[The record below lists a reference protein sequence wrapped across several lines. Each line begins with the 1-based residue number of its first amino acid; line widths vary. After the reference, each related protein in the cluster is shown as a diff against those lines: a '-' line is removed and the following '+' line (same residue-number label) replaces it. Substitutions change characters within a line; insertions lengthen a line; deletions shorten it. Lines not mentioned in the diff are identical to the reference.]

1 MSSETSSFQKL
12 PIKYKKSFALINVFE
27 EQVKKY
33 TDKVYARYYGRL
45 QNGDLGYKTMTYAD
59 VDRIATN
66 LACEWSG
73 EVKGY
78 NVVAFIADQSVQYF
92 ICVLACLK
100 LRVTFLA
107 LSPRNS
113 EAAVVNLLNKTDC
126 RFIFS
131 TAKYAALAQGA
142 AAQVDGTVC
151 QVLPS
156 FDLAGRL
163 KQPLNPKA
171 LQILDKKFSKKDI
184 EKTCAIIHSSGST
197 AFPKPICLSNRY
209 LICGIQSIPG
219 HAYSQ
224 DPSVAPSF
232 GDAQLCCLPIFHMS
246 GFMGSFNMSLVGG
259 SNIYLPKFPPSAR
272 EVLMALQLNNGT
284 HMLAPPL
291 IVDQLIPSLNEPKD
305 YAPLQKM
312 KYICIIGAA
321 LDEKTGDYFHAN
333 NINVCNVYGMTE
345 ITFLLGSDMRK
356 TKSHKWNILSPMKV
370 AMPYIRWEPV
380 ENEPNQYSV
389 IVKGNCPA
397 LATGISNRPD
407 GDYDTSDL
415 FMETA
420 KGSNQWRYLGRKDD
434 TLAMK
439 NGEKTNPVP
448 MESALRATPIVK
460 LCTVIG
466 EGRECTAAL
475 IELDTAHAFG
485 CTPQQMIDQVD
496 AAVAKAN
503 ANAPTHSH
511 LLSQMVYILPFDCH
525 LPHTDKGTVPRKK
538 VIQMYKQVIDKL
550 YDDFINGPSVT
561 AACKVEKSAASWT
574 ADEIDSFLT
583 QAAAAV
589 LSVSDTNALSKH
601 LTSSLFD
608 LGLNSLLSIQLRN
621 RIAQSFKDI
630 PQNFLFEHP
639 SIESMRN
646 ALMVGSE
653 ETQENMDAK
662 HYAETEEI
670 LQKYIRK
677 AKSDFAVAKT
687 NYPKGGQQVV
697 LLTGATGAVG
707 SFILRDLLQ
716 SDKIKK
722 VYCLVRGRKGTDLMG
737 RLRAA
742 FNDRSLDT
750 SLLQPGRVEALPMNL
765 DDAYLGF
772 SRELYT
778 RLRQEVT
785 VVQACAWLL
794 DFNQPVTH
802 YEKNCIVGFY
812 NLIKFAYKK
821 KNPMHFHLVSSITAT
836 AKYGDVI
843 PEVPMACDPTV
854 AASFG
859 YAHSKYICEHL
870 MTYLSQGKNFP
881 CYIERLGQVCGDT
894 VNGAWNTSEQFPTMI
909 VSGGMLLK
917 SMPMLTSRIDW
928 LPLNF
933 AASAITKIM
942 IDTAVDKANAP
953 KAVFHIV
960 NPNEV
965 MWTDVLAAMKQCG
978 MEFDVVPIEEWV
990 QALSKRQDVPAY
1002 KLLSFYENSFKDLAN
1017 SPHWNTE
1024 KTIQAV
1030 PHLGK
1035 APSFNADLL
1044 EKYISYWRK
1053 EGFCN

>member
-1 MSSETSSFQKL
+1 
-12 PIKYKKSFALINVFE
+12 
-27 EQVKKY
+27 
-33 TDKVYARYYGRL
+33 
-45 QNGDLGYKTMTYAD
+45 
-59 VDRIATN
+59 
-66 LACEWSG
+66 
-73 EVKGY
+73 
-78 NVVAFIADQSVQYF
+78 
-92 ICVLACLK
+92 
-100 LRVTFLA
+100 
-107 LSPRNS
+107 
-113 EAAVVNLLNKTDC
+113 
-126 RFIFS
+126 
-131 TAKYAALAQGA
+131 
-142 AAQVDGTVC
+142 
-151 QVLPS
+151 
-156 FDLAGRL
+156 
-163 KQPLNPKA
+163 
-171 LQILDKKFSKKDI
+171 
-184 EKTCAIIHSSGST
+184 
-197 AFPKPICLSNRY
+197 
-209 LICGIQSIPG
+209 
-219 HAYSQ
+219 
-224 DPSVAPSF
+224 
-232 GDAQLCCLPIFHMS
+232 
-246 GFMGSFNMSLVGG
+246 
-259 SNIYLPKFPPSAR
+259 
-272 EVLMALQLNNGT
+272 
-284 HMLAPPL
+284 
-291 IVDQLIPSLNEPKD
+291 
-305 YAPLQKM
+305 
-312 KYICIIGAA
+312 
-321 LDEKTGDYFHAN
+321 
-333 NINVCNVYGMTE
+333 
-345 ITFLLGSDMRK
+345 
-356 TKSHKWNILSPMKV
+356 MKV

-380 ENEPNQYSV
+380 ENEPNQYSL

-415 FMETA
+415 FMETT

-460 LCTVIG
+460 LCTIIG

-496 AAVAKAN
+496 AAVVKAN

-538 VIQMYKQVIDKL
+538 VIQMYKQV
-550 YDDFINGPSVT
+550 SM
-561 AACKVEKSAASWT
+561 
-574 ADEIDSFLT
+574 
-583 QAAAAV
+583 
-589 LSVSDTNALSKH
+589 SDTNALSKH

-621 RIAQSFKDI
+621 RIAQSFENI

-646 ALMVGSE
+646 ALIVGSK
-653 ETQENMDAK
+653 ETQEDMDAK

-716 SDKIKK
+716 SDKVKK

-742 FNDRSLDT
+742 FNDRSLDA

-870 MTYLSQGKNFP
+870 MTYLS
-881 CYIERLGQVCGDT
+881 
-894 VNGAWNTSEQFPTMI
+894 W
-909 VSGGMLLK
+909 
-917 SMPMLTSRIDW
+917 
-928 LPLNF
+928 
-933 AASAITKIM
+933 
-942 IDTAVDKANAP
+942 
-953 KAVFHIV
+953 
-960 NPNEV
+960 
-965 MWTDVLAAMKQCG
+965 
-978 MEFDVVPIEEWV
+978 
-990 QALSKRQDVPAY
+990 
-1002 KLLSFYENSFKDLAN
+1002 
-1017 SPHWNTE
+1017 
-1024 KTIQAV
+1024 
-1030 PHLGK
+1030 
-1035 APSFNADLL
+1035 PSL
-1044 EKYISYWRK
+1044 W
-1053 EGFCN
+1053 